1 MFILTHRYNV
11 MILECRMIGDQIS
24 VITKAHGNV
33 SHQYSPPTDG
43 GVMAVIDPKARVIG
57 MCLYKG
63 LFTII
68 PLDKETSELRAT
80 NLRYVGNILEIVTI
94 MCQLFYLQDGRI
106 KCV

>member
-1 MFILTHRYNV
+1 
-11 MILECRMIGDQIS
+11 MILECRMIGNQIS
-24 VITKAHGNV
+24 VVTKAHGNV

-57 MCLYKG
+57 MCLYMG

-80 NLRYVGNILEIVTI
+80 NLRFAKSILHFKRKTFV
-94 MCQLFYLQDGRI
+94 
-106 KCV
+106 